1 MRINK
6 FSLLTA
12 VLVLMVLSLAF
23 VIPSGAV
30 TEDALY
36 AYDEMMYEEEDEF
49 YSDEARVKPRAVL
62 ASAAFSDILPVSNC
76 RMLDRDLF
84 MGGSTPLPEG
94 FSEVPYMGKLMKS
107 SEIAQLTDFYDTP
120 VVAYRDDS
128 IIVELERKRMYD
140 SDVFIAYIRIATP
153 SQIRTAIAGSK
164 LKSSSSS
171 SNTVAKLSAN
181 YNGIVAINGDFYSNS
196 EKSGGYMVRQGQ
208 LYRDKFSNNYD
219 ILAID
224 DMGDFHILARGK
236 ENQQNG
242 IKAIESSGEVVN
254 CFFFGPALVIDG
266 VRQTQETFD
275 GYGYAQHDDN
285 PRAAILQFGPLT
297 YGLVVVNGRTDHSIG
312 VTMDE
317 LASIVTDL
325 GAVQAYNLDGGNSA
339 TLAFNGQVFSLK
351 PQDDRGVSDII
362 YFCSAISEE

>member
-1 MRINK
+1 MRFNK
-6 FSLLTA
+6 FTLLTA
-12 VLVLMVLSLAF
+12 VLVLMVLSLSF
-23 VIPSGAV
+23 LIPSGAI
-30 TEDALY
+30 TEEALW
-36 AYDEMMYEEEDEF
+36 AYDEMTCKETEESWDE
-49 YSDEARVKPRAVL
+49 EASVRPRAVL
-62 ASAAFSDILPVSNC
+62 ASAVFSDMLPVSNC
-76 RMLDRDLF
+76 TVLDTDLF
-84 MGGSTPLPEG
+84 SGGSTPIEAN
-94 FSEVPYMGKLMKS
+94 FAEVPYLGQFMKQS
-107 SEIAQLTDFYDTP
+107 DLEGVTDFYDTP

-128 IIVELERKRMYD
+128 IIIELERKRMYD

-153 SQIRTAIAGSK
+153 NQIRTAIAGSK

-171 SNTVAKLSAN
+171 SNTVANLASN
-181 YNGIVAINGDFYSNS
+181 YNGLVAINGDFYSNS

-208 LYRDKFSNNYD
+208 MYRNKYSNNYD

-224 DMGDFHILARGK
+224 DMGDFHILTRGK
-236 ENQQNG
+236 ENQKNG
-242 IKAIESSGEVVN
+242 IKAIESTGEVVN

-285 PRAAILQFGPLT
+285 PRAGIVQFGPLT
-297 YGLVVVNGRTDHSIG
+297 YGLVVVNGRTEQSVG

-317 LASIVTDL
+317 FAEIVADL

-339 TLAFNGQVFSLK
+339 TLVFNGQVFSAK